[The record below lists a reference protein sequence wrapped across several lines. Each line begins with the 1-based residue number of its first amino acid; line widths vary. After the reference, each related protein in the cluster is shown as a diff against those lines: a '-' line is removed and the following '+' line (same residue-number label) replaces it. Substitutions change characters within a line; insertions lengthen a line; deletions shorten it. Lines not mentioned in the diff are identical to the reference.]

1 MPMSGIV
8 PVDANVIS
16 HGIQLAIA
24 PVFMLTAVSAL
35 IGALATR
42 LSRIIDRAR
51 DLDERLEAR
60 TIVNRAAAH
69 WELERLKLRGRVVNW
84 AVGLLTLS
92 GTLIGVTVVALFLG
106 ETSLP
111 RTEPLVP
118 WSFLGGVTCFL
129 LALLCFLAET
139 LLATHSLNFGPK
151 RQD

>member
-1 MPMSGIV
+1 M
-8 PVDANVIS
+8 DTNAIS

-24 PVFMLTAVSAL
+24 PVFMLTAVASL

-51 DLDERLEAR
+51 DLDDRLEAR
-60 TIVNRAAAH
+60 TISNRAAAH
-69 WELERLKLRGRVVNW
+69 WELSRLKLRGRVVNW

-92 GTLIGVTVVALFLG
+92 GTLIGMTVVALFLG

-118 WSFLGGVTCFL
+118 WSFLGGVTSFL
-129 LALLCFLAET
+129 LALLCFLLET
-139 LLATHSLNFGPK
+139 LLATHSLNF
-151 RQD
+151 RSSSND

>member
-1 MPMSGIV
+1 MIGVVPM
-8 PVDANVIS
+8 DANAIS

-24 PVFMLTAVSAL
+24 PVFMLTAVAAL

-60 TIVNRAAAH
+60 TIANRAAAH
-69 WELERLKLRGRVVNW
+69 WELQRLKLRGRVVNW

-111 RTEPLVP
+111 RTGPLVP
-118 WSFLGGVTCFL
+118 WSFLGGVTSFL
-129 LALLCFLAET
+129 LALLCFLVET
-139 LLATHSLNFGPK
+139 LLATHSLEFGS
-151 RQD
+151 RRED